1 MVLERIP
8 QMQSKHNLA
17 IVTNGLLTASRASEL
32 LPDARLYLFGGL
44 GREHSVAPVMGTAAR
59 VWLESPRTG
68 KPLTDVPLCHL
79 AYQLNVS
86 GSNTP

>member
-32 LPDARLYLFGGL
+32 LPDTRLYLFGGL
-44 GREHSVAPVMGTAAR
+44 VREHSVAPVMGTAAR

>member
-1 MVLERIP
+1 MVLGRIP

-44 GREHSVAPVMGTAAR
+44 VREHSVAPVMGTAAR
-59 VWLESPRTG
+59 VWLGSPRTG

>member
-17 IVTNGLLTASRASEL
+17 IVNNGLLTASRASEL
-32 LPDARLYLFGGL
+32 LPDAQLYLFGGL
-44 GREHSVAPVMGTAAR
+44 VREHSVAPVMGTAAR
-59 VWLESPRTG
+59 VWLGSPRTG

>member
-44 GREHSVAPVMGTAAR
+44 VREHSVAPVMGTAAR

-79 AYQLNVS
+79 AYRLNVS

>member
-17 IVTNGLLTASRASEL
+17 SVTNGLLTASRASEL

-44 GREHSVAPVMGTAAR
+44 VREHSVAPVMGTAA
-59 VWLESPRTG
+59 
-68 KPLTDVPLCHL
+68 
-79 AYQLNVS
+79 
-86 GSNTP
+86 

>member
-17 IVTNGLLTASRASEL
+17 IVTNCLLTASRASEL

-44 GREHSVAPVMGTAAR
+44 VREHSVAPVMGSAA
-59 VWLESPRTG
+59 
-68 KPLTDVPLCHL
+68 
-79 AYQLNVS
+79 
-86 GSNTP
+86 

>member
-44 GREHSVAPVMGTAAR
+44 VREHSVAPVMGTAAR

-68 KPLTDVPLCHL
+68 KPLTDVPLCPL

>member
-8 QMQSKHNLA
+8 QMQSKHNRA

-44 GREHSVAPVMGTAAR
+44 VREHSVAPVMGTAA
-59 VWLESPRTG
+59 
-68 KPLTDVPLCHL
+68 
-79 AYQLNVS
+79 
-86 GSNTP
+86 

>member
-44 GREHSVAPVMGTAAR
+44 VREHSVAPVMGTVAR
-59 VWLESPRTG
+59 VWLGSPRTG

-86 GSNTP
+86 GSNAP